1 MQSLA
6 VLALVIGIVMLFRWL
21 GPPMRRPP
29 EEKKSGAQNP
39 EADLPPPTPPI
50 IS

>member
-21 GPPMRRPP
+21 GPPVHRHP
-29 EEKKSGAQNP
+29 EEKQSSAQNP
-39 EADLPPPTPPI
+39 EADLPPPTDYSI
-50 IS
+50 G